1 MGDRR
6 VEYKFPL
13 PGAQA
18 PRRLTG
24 KGNEMTRRIT
34 EESEIKRLTKIYKD
48 LPENKFAV
56 AQGLI
61 VQAARLRVRLDQL
74 WVEIQENGETEMF
87 SQSERT
93 DPYERERP
101 AARLF
106 TATDKNY
113 QSIIKQLNDLTP
125 PSKTGSKLSEMMQ
138 DG

>member
-1 MGDRR
+1 M
-6 VEYKFPL
+6 EYKFPL
-13 PGAQA
+13 PCAQA
-18 PRRLTG
+18 PRLLTG
-24 KGNEMTRRIT
+24 KGNEMTKRIT

-48 LPENKFAV
+48 LPENQFAV

-74 WVEIQENGETEMF
+74 WREIQEHGETEMF

-113 QSIIKQLNDLTP
+113 QSIIKQLNELTP
-125 PSKTGSKLSEMMQ
+125 QSKTGGKLSEMMQ

>member
-1 MGDRR
+1 M
-6 VEYKFPL
+6 EYKFPL
-13 PGAQA
+13 SGAQA
-18 PRRLTG
+18 PRLLTG
-24 KGNEMTRRIT
+24 KGNEMTKRIT

-48 LPENKFAV
+48 LPENQFAV

-74 WVEIQENGETEMF
+74 WREIQEHGETEMF

-113 QSIIKQLNDLTP
+113 QSIIKQLNELTP
-125 PSKTGSKLSEMMQ
+125 PSKTGGKLSEMMQ

>member
-1 MGDRR
+1 MA
-6 VEYKFPL
+6 K
-13 PGAQA
+13 
-18 PRRLTG
+18 
-24 KGNEMTRRIT
+24 KIT
-34 EESEIKRLTKIYKD
+34 EKSEVARLSKIYKD
-48 LPENKFAV
+48 LPPNQYQV

-74 WVEIQENGETEMF
+74 WQDIQEHGETELF
-87 SQSERT
+87 TQSEKT

-113 QSIIKQLNDLTP
+113 QSIIKQLNELTP
-125 PSKTGSKLSEMMQ
+125 PSQQKSKLAELMG